1 MRYDICLLLC
11 FLSFFLPPLIS
22 AAEST
27 DQRKSVTIDF
37 LYINANAGEAAGGHT
52 ALRLGESV
60 FHYQFFDDS
69 TFLLVREPWNSFRF
83 LYNDLHN
90 RSIAIA
96 SLPLHYS
103 VAKRIRN
110 HFTELLVSQQ
120 LFFENVERLQKETR
134 VTQRIAAGNYE
145 ILVKCLGFF
154 SATSGDDLL
163 ANVRDRIAIELGP
176 DFLQRQMEETGT
188 TLRQAVRGMEQ
199 GKRTGQRLQEL
210 ADWQEAIR
218 VLVQGLDLTDHALIP
233 PMEEKE
239 LSGSE
244 TAYLKDFAEYL
255 IASIVDL
262 LQSNRPD
269 RGETLLLQTARYL
282 AVRHSLMT
290 GRLLSL
296 DPFNENLRAIQLTD
310 EEIAGGRLKNI
321 QKNLQ
326 KQSAERRDLFFH
338 EEQHS
343 EIAFSLLET
352 SRARTWELSQVNET
366 HRTVRLLTKVILPS
380 RSGII
385 SFKLFEEKEKNVQA
399 TAEMLTRELKELK
412 KRSLELYGY
421 NLFSRNCATELI
433 RSLNTSFPERESG
446 KEALGGWLEPDRGL
460 AFIPFLFY
468 DQSIAAFSIEDEQLL
483 PARRLRLLDASY
495 ERGNNLLIWLRESN
509 TLSST
514 LYRPNKRDSPFLFF
528 TDDSLLLRPV
538 QGILNVTYGLLH
550 GVGGLVSLPFDGGE
564 QFDRAARG
572 VFYSLPEL
580 FFGNIRK
587 GSYSGE
593 DLENDQIF

>member
-1 MRYDICLLLC
+1 MRSYICLLLFC
-11 FLSFFLPPLIS
+11 LYSLSLASLVL
-22 AAEST
+22 AEEGA
-27 DQRKSVTIDF
+27 DRQKDVTIDF

-69 TFLLVREPWNSFRF
+69 IFLLVREPWDSFRF

-96 SLPLHYS
+96 SLPLKHS
-103 VAKRIRN
+103 IATRIRN

-120 LFFENVERLQKETR
+120 QFFENVEKLQKETR
-134 VTQRIAAGNYE
+134 VAQKLAAGDSE
-145 ILVKCLGFF
+145 ISVNCLGFF
-154 SATSGDDLL
+154 STTLLSDLL
-163 ANVRDRIAIELGP
+163 ANVRDRIATELGP
-176 DFLQRQMEETGT
+176 VFLQNQLEETGT
-188 TLRQAVRGMEQ
+188 ALRRAARSIEQ
-199 GKRTGQRLQEL
+199 GERTGQRLQEL
-210 ADWQEAIR
+210 VDWQEAIR
-218 VLVQGLDLTDHALIP
+218 VLVQGSDLADHSLISL
-233 PMEEKE
+233 MDEKD

-244 TAYLKDFAEYL
+244 TAYLENFAGYL
-255 IASIVDL
+255 IISIVDL
-262 LQSNRPD
+262 LQSDRPD

-296 DPFNENLRAIQLTD
+296 NPFNEHLQTIQLTN
-310 EEIAGGRLKNI
+310 EEITGNRLKNI

-326 KQSAERRDLFFH
+326 KQSADRRDLFFH
-338 EEQHS
+338 EVQHP
-343 EIAFSLLET
+343 EIAFALLET
-352 SRARTWELSQVNET
+352 SRARAWELSQVNEIR
-366 HRTVRLLTKVILPS
+366 RTVRLLSKVTLPS
-380 RSGII
+380 RPGIV
-385 SFKLFEEKEKNVQA
+385 SLKLFKEEGGNVQA
-399 TAEMLTRELKELK
+399 TAKRLAGELEELR
-412 KRSLELYGY
+412 KRSLKLYGY
-421 NLFSRNCATELI
+421 NLFSGNCATELI
-433 RSLNTSFPERESG
+433 RSLNSSFPDKESG
-446 KEALGGWLEPDRGL
+446 KEALGGWLEPDSGL

-495 ERGNNLLIWLRESN
+495 ERENNLLVWLRESN
-509 TLSST
+509 TLSCT

-538 QGILNVTYGLLH
+538 QGVLNVTYGLLH
-550 GVGGLVSLPFDGGE
+550 GVGGMVSLPFDGGE
-564 QFDRAARG
+564 QFGRAARG

-593 DLENDQIF
+593 DLEND